1 MCYIRDEEEKS
12 AKIGVFGTLRQND
25 GIIKLCNYLEEDNN
39 QPGWADMPTLERFA
53 SRNHRAEDASISI
66 SCGFGI

>member
-1 MCYIRDEEEKS
+1 VCSIRDEKEKS
-12 AKIGVFGTLRQND
+12 AKIGVFSTLRQND

-53 SRNHRAEDASISI
+53 SRSHRAEDASINI